1 MKMTNQ
7 EALPI
12 FERDNTITPRKLRA
26 IGYIPATVYG
36 KNTPSFSIQ
45 IKTHEFQLALARG
58 VRNFR
63 LEGMGQTIDAEVK
76 QLQKVS
82 TREEV
87 LHVEFHVPVGQAAKA
102 PKAQPAAAAVSAPE
116 EVLV

>member
-1 MKMTNQ
+1 MTQQ
-7 EALPI
+7 EVLPI
-12 FERDNTITPRKLRA
+12 FERDNTITPRKLRT

-45 IKTHEFQLALARG
+45 IKSHDFHLAMARG
-58 VRNFR
+58 VRNYR
-63 LEGMGQTIDAEVK
+63 LEGMGQVVDAEVK

-82 TREEV
+82 TREEI
-87 LHVEFHVPVGQAAKA
+87 LHVEFHVPAASEAKA
-102 PKAQPAAAAVSAPE
+102 PQAAATAQAKE